1 MAAPARVPLGAD
13 QLARDW
19 YVDVNIGS
27 FATPNWIPVNGWQ
40 DLKPTFNPTTQDSSD
55 YDSAGYKDSAVT
67 AVEWGLTGKLGRKTR
82 AADPTQYD
90 QGQEVLRNAAF
101 QLGAG
106 NRVDIR
112 FYEAGGGIG
121 GSASNP
127 RIEAY
132 RGFANV
138 QWEPDGGGMEALNV
152 VSVTLGGKGQRTSIT
167 HPEDGTTPIAV
178 ITSVTPS
185 TGLPAAGGT
194 LLVAQGTNFLSVT
207 TVEVDNVVVPTSDW
221 EYANGAIAIKS
232 PAKTAGTRPL
242 TVINAAGESL
252 GFNLTYV

>member
-67 AVEWGLTGKLGRKTR
+67 AIEWGVTGKLGRKTR
-82 AADPTQYD
+82 ASDPTQYD
-90 QGQEVLRNAAF
+90 QGQEVLRLAAQ
-101 QLGAG
+101 QLGNG

-112 FYEAGGGIG
+112 FYEAAGGIG
-121 GSASNP
+121 GSGSNP
-127 RIEAY
+127 RAEAY
-132 RGFANV
+132 RGFTNV

-152 VSVTLGGKGQRTSIT
+152 VSVTLGGKGQRSSIT
-167 HPEDGTTPIAV
+167 HPEDGNTPAPV
-178 ITSVTPS
+178 ITSIAPNS
-185 TGLPAAGGT
+185 GIAAAGGA
-194 LLVAQGTNFLSVT
+194 LLIANGTNFATVSAITIGGT
-207 TVEVDNVVVPTSDW
+207 TVNTTDW
-221 EYANGAIAIKS
+221 EYANGAIALKAV
-232 PAKTAGTRPL
+232 AK
-242 TVINAAGESL
+242 AAGSYPVVMTNP
-252 GFNLTYV
+252 GGTSNSYTITYV